1 MQTKIAIVENELD
14 LALNIREEL
23 EVVGYEVTDTV
34 TSGEAAIAAAESNR
48 PDLILMNIRLTGKLD
63 SIETATILR
72 ERFQIPTVYIG
83 RIKST
88 RT

>member
-72 ERFQIPTVYIG
+72 ERFQIPTVYIMA
-83 RIKST
+83 SNAPVL
-88 RT
+88 